1 MTHYVDSLYYEIE
14 LTGKYFRFLGTQMFN
29 ELKIDVSVDE
39 FLVLDI
45 IKTDDK
51 ICQRDIAKLLLKDRA
66 NTGRII
72 NSLEK
77 KELLTR
83 SVDTKNNRLVKQMK
97 LTEKGEK
104 VLETSSEYIK
114 DSYKKILEQITQE
127 EIGKIKETLRNFREI
142 MKTIAKPEI

>member
-14 LTGKYFRFLGTQMFN
+14 LTGKYLRFLGTQMFN

-45 IKTDDK
+45 IKTNDK

-83 SVDTKNNRLVKQMK
+83 SVDTKNNRCFVQ
-97 LTEKGEK
+97 
-104 VLETSSEYIK
+104 
-114 DSYKKILEQITQE
+114 
-127 EIGKIKETLRNFREI
+127 
-142 MKTIAKPEI
+142 

>member
-14 LTGKYFRFLGTQMFN
+14 LTGKYLRFLGTQMFN

-45 IKTDDK
+45 IKTNDK
-51 ICQRDIAKLLLKDRA
+51 ICQRDIAKLILKDRA

-77 KELLTR
+77 KELITR

-97 LTEKGEK
+97 LTERGEK

-114 DSYKKILEQITQE
+114 DGYRKISEQITQE

>member
-29 ELKIDVSVDE
+29 ELKMDVSVDE

-45 IKTDDK
+45 IKTNDK

-104 VLETSSEYIK
+104 ILETSSEYIK
-114 DSYKKILEQITQE
+114 DGYRKISEQITQE